1 MLVAFW
7 SPFQGLGAVSSDILA
22 TVLAT
27 TVGYKRSCSLM
38 QLAYEDNGL
47 FEYFMPTQDSNVG
60 ISIFENTGIDALLR
74 NTRGKTASPDEVI
87 DSSFSFAEKRLNVFT
102 PTRMS
107 TEAIYV
113 DGLLESF
120 DNVVHSVDEVFSLN
134 FVDVPAGMSMYAKM
148 VIPMADVVVVCLPQ
162 IKWAVETY
170 LKKYKIEGSNVL
182 YVISEYDAKQ
192 SMNLFNLSFKYG
204 HGFNGKLLSLPHCS
218 DYANA
223 CSLGRA
229 VGFYLENVN
238 CTKQDE
244 NYPFILSTKKIA
256 TEVLKLCGIRGS
268 EG

>member
-7 SPFQGLGAVSSDILA
+7 SPFQGLGAVSSDVLA

-27 TVGYKRSCSLM
+27 TISHKRSCSLM

-87 DSSFSFAEKRLNVFT
+87 DSSFSFVEKKLNVFT

-120 DNVVHSVDEVFSLN
+120 NNVAHSINDVFPLN
-134 FVDVPAGMSMYAKM
+134 FVDVPAGMSVYAKM
-148 VIPMADVVVVCLPQ
+148 IIPIADVVVVCLPQ
-162 IKWAVETY
+162 TKWAIEAY
-170 LKKYKIEGSNVL
+170 LKKYKIEGPKVL
-182 YVISEYDAKQ
+182 HVISEYDEKQ
-192 SMNLFNLSFKYG
+192 SLNLFNLSFKYR
-204 HGFNGKLLSLPHCS
+204 HEFNGGLIGIPHCS

-223 CSLGRA
+223 CSLGKA
-229 VGFYLENVN
+229 VGFYLENAN
-238 CTKQDE
+238 CTKQDV
-244 NYPFILSTKKIA
+244 NYSFILSTKRIA
-256 TEVLKLCGIRGS
+256 SEILKLCGIRGN
-268 EG
+268 E